1 MAFMKSESDHAQFLS
16 TYSDSRNL
24 DVTTLTNDKIA
35 VFGAHKLV
43 WAECNDNWNDDIED
57 Y

>member
-43 WAECNDNWNDDIED
+43 WAECNDNWNVDIED